1 MKKHWR
7 FHGIMGHKHSNFVA
21 YGLGIMSSGSCHTEG
36 LTGKA
41 CNPRERRPAQS
52 MHKSSLTHGFVQRGL
67 RGLFTTVIHLDL
79 FRCCHGLR
87 TLLMV
92 RNMRT
97 QRLFFPG
104 HPRACPKSLSPARIQ
119 PRTSSDNRHTQKHA
133 VLFIVS
139 LYYIYCK

>member
-1 MKKHWR
+1 
-7 FHGIMGHKHSNFVA
+7 MGHKHSNFVA

-97 QRLFFPG
+97 QKLFFPG
-104 HPRACPKSLSPARIQ
+104 IQGLALSHSPRPGFSQGLQVTINIPKNMQ
-119 PRTSSDNRHTQKHA
+119 FYSSC
-133 VLFIVS
+133 
-139 LYYIYCK
+139 LYIIYTVNNCTL